1 MDYFDYFFYYY
12 RILNLNT
19 MSGHFVVFAILVD
32 LDRQGNVQNN
42 RFWMF
47 SLHYCID
54 FRLKCVKNIFK
65 DYFSY

>member
-47 SLHYCID
+47 SLHYG
-54 FRLKCVKNIFK
+54 
-65 DYFSY
+65 